1 MKSVYVLLFWLACSL
16 RSSYAVPIDFVEDAH
31 SLRLLLLNSLSPHR
45 NTTTNSEYL
54 PIVVWHGMGDS
65 CCDQNSIGAVIKYIQ
80 NLVPGIFIHS
90 ISTGNNEAADISSSY
105 FGLVDSQVDRVCD
118 EIRAIPQLQ
127 KGYTAVGFSQGG
139 QFLRA
144 VVQRCQHRGPAAHTL
159 VTMGA
164 QHEGV
169 MDIPGCWEP
178 SFNSTPS
185 WACRVM
191 QSLLG
196 RGVYNKFVQN
206 RVIQAQYFKDP
217 AHLNEYYR
225 NSAFLAD
232 INAEALPSSRR
243 GGSFLQVGK
252 NKILEGFLE
261 NNEIKTLSARYDLYK
276 DNLASLQRLVLFMF
290 DNDITVVP
298 KESSHFAFFNGQKLI
313 PLAESELYI
322 EDRLALK
329 QLDEYGRLVLAHAPG
344 FHMQFSLEWFFTNVV
359 KPYLLVE
366 AAEAEEKG
374 KEQ

>member
-1 MKSVYVLLFWLACSL
+1 
-16 RSSYAVPIDFVEDAH
+16 
-31 SLRLLLLNSLSPHR
+31 
-45 NTTTNSEYL
+45 
-54 PIVVWHGMGDS
+54 MGDS
-65 CCDQNSIGAVIKYIQ
+65 CCDENSIGAVINYIQ

-90 ISTGNNEAADISSSY
+90 IATGTSEDADISSSY

-127 KGYTAVGFSQGG
+127 NGYTAIGFSQGG

-169 MDIPGCWEP
+169 MDVPGCWEP

-196 RGVYNKFVQN
+196 RGVYNKFIQN

-217 AHLNEYYR
+217 AHLNIYYR

-232 INAEALPSSRR
+232 INAEALPSNR
-243 GGSFLQVGK
+243 GGGGGVLRIGK
-252 NKILEGFLE
+252 NKILNGFLK
-261 NNEIKTLSARYDLYK
+261 NKEIQTLSARYDLYK
-276 DNLASLQRLVLFMF
+276 TNLASLQRLVLFMF

-298 KESSHFAFFNGQKLI
+298 KESSHFAFFDGQKLV
-313 PLAESELYI
+313 PLVESELYI
-322 EDRLALK
+322 EDRLGLK
-329 QLDEYGRLVLAHAPG
+329 QLDESGRLVLAHAPG
-344 FHMQFSLEWFFTNVV
+344 FHMQFSLNWFFINVV

-366 AAEAEEKG
+366 MH
-374 KEQ
+374 

>member
-1 MKSVYVLLFWLACSL
+1 MKSVYALLFWLACSL
-16 RSSYAVPIDFVEDAH
+16 TNSYASPINFVEDAH
-31 SLRLLLLNSLSPHR
+31 SLRPLWLNSLSLR
-45 NTTTNSEYL
+45 KAKNTNSGYL

-65 CCDQNSIGAVIKYIQ
+65 CCDPNSIGAVVQYIQ

-90 ISTGNNEAADISSSY
+90 IATGKNEATDISSSY

-127 KGYTAVGFSQGG
+127 KGYVAIGFSQGG

-164 QHEGV
+164 QHEGI
-169 MDIPGCWEP
+169 MDIPGCWQP

-196 RGVYNKFVQN
+196 RGVYNKFIQD

-232 INAEALPSSRR
+232 INAEALP
-243 GGSFLQVGK
+243 LGK
-252 NKILEGFLE
+252 FLE
-261 NNEIKTLSARYDLYK
+261 NKDTKTLSAGYDLYK
-276 DNLASLQRLVLFMF
+276 KNLASLQRLVLFMF

-298 KESSHFAFFNGQKLI
+298 KESSHFAFFNGQKLVELI
-313 PLAESELYI
+313 ESDLYI
-322 EDRLALK
+322 EDRIGLK
-329 QLDEYGRLVLAHAPG
+329 ELDEDGRLVLAHAPG
-344 FHMQFSLEWFFTNVV
+344 FHMQFSLDWFFTNVV
-359 KPYLLVE
+359 EPYLLVVVN
-366 AAEAEEKG
+366 EEERG